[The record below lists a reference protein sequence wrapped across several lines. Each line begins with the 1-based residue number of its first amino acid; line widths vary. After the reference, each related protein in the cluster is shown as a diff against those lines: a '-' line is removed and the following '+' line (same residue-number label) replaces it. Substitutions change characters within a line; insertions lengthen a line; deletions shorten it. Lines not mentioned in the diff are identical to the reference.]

1 MILETAA
8 LYLSVIMAVFL
19 FAYAYAEGIKI
30 ADSDEEVYG
39 GTFIFSVTAAFIFSA
54 LTYVFR

>member
-1 MILETAA
+1 
-8 LYLSVIMAVFL
+8 MAVFL

-30 ADSDEEVYG
+30 ADSDEKVHG